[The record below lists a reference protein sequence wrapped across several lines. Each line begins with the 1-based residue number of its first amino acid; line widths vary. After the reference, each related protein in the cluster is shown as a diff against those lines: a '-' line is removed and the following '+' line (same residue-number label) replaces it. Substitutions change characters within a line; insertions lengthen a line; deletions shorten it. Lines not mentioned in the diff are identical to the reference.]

1 MKAEDLKRVLF
12 FIWKTVNFWEGRAFL
27 YKFLVPVYGIREE
40 SIGEILTFS
49 LVREVSFPCFKS
61 WKRRI
66 ISWRQGHGDQSC
78 FFPPDSVFH
87 FLLESPIVIGFETRQ
102 PGPRFWEGPGH
113 HWISIL
119 VYFSVKSIKN
129 HKLRG
134 HSRLVPLSEMLLL
147 VFLIYITLVLA
158 ASRFIIIKIFIK
170 NIFALIIYFLKIN
183 KFQS

>member
-12 FIWKTVNFWEGRAFL
+12 FIWKTTNFWEGRAFL

-61 WKRRI
+61 WKRRMYLQA
-66 ISWRQGHGDQSC
+66 SRTRRPLLLLPARFRFS
-78 FFPPDSVFH
+78 
-87 FLLESPIVIGFETRQ
+87 FLLESPIVIGPETRQ
-102 PGPRFWEGPGH
+102 PGPLFWEGPGH
-113 HWISIL
+113 HLISIL

-134 HSRLVPLSEMLLL
+134 HSRLD
-147 VFLIYITLVLA
+147 T
-158 ASRFIIIKIFIK
+158 
-170 NIFALIIYFLKIN
+170 
-183 KFQS
+183 